1 MIRKIFILL
10 AFQLSFSQNYWQ
22 QHVEYEMDIVVDVSD
37 FTYDGN
43 QSIIYTNNSNDTIKK
58 VYYHLFFNA
67 FKPNSQMDI
76 RSRTIRDPDRRVG
89 SRIVA
94 LEENLEAM
102 NMFKNPDDIPE
113 QSPIKNIDKEKIN
126 QEIDNLDKKKISIL
140 NEIEEI
146 LRK

>member
-1 MIRKIFILL
+1 MIRTIFILL

-37 FTYDGN
+37 FTYDGD

-94 LEENLEAM
+94 LEEKD
-102 NMFKNPDDIPE
+102 FGDISVSALKQDGKDVYYE
-113 QSPIKNIDKEKIN
+113 VNIIFFPNSVIN
-126 QEIDNLDKKKISIL
+126 SSISNYIL
-140 NEIEEI
+140 N
-146 LRK
+146 